1 MKKARGAIAF
11 VVVCHRSA
19 TSFLHWQ
26 TRLHTIQSLDLRF
39 FIHTQHHSL
48 VRRVQ
53 IDAYNVGQLFHK
65 PLVLGQLE
73 GLHAV
78 RLQAVGIPNPMHG
91 SMANTLDLSH
101 RPCRPVRCVLRR
113 GMQSYF
119 HNFKDFLDI
128 ESPRTGTMEES
139 AFCRP
144 DRRIRSITVRSD
156 LPEDVIGISSTTTMR
171 LGTA

>member
-19 TSFLHWQ
+19 KSFLHWQ
-26 TRLHTIQSLDLRF
+26 TRLHTIQSLDFRF

-48 VRRVQ
+48 
-53 IDAYNVGQLFHK
+53 D
-65 PLVLGQLE
+65 LG
-73 GLHAV
+73 
-78 RLQAVGIPNPMHG
+78 
-91 SMANTLDLSH
+91 H
-101 RPCRPVRCVLRR
+101 RPCRPVRRVLRR

-128 ESPRTGTMEES
+128 EFPRTGTMEES
-139 AFCRP
+139 ASCLP
-144 DRRIRSITVRSD
+144 DRSIRSITVRSD